1 MKLLEDKIL
10 SDGIILNGDIL
21 KIDNFL
27 NHQIDVELLDQMG
40 QEFKKLYSDSKINK
54 ILTIESSG
62 IGIAVM
68 AARYFNNCPVVYAKK
83 ASHQILVAKFMSVW
97 RSHILVMLNIIFK
110 FLRDI

>member
-1 MKLLEDKIL
+1 MSRLLYLACPLTMLGYLGGLFFLKLLEDKIL

-54 ILTIESSG
+54 ILTI
-62 IGIAVM
+62 
-68 AARYFNNCPVVYAKK
+68 
-83 ASHQILVAKFMSVW
+83 
-97 RSHILVMLNIIFK
+97 
-110 FLRDI
+110 